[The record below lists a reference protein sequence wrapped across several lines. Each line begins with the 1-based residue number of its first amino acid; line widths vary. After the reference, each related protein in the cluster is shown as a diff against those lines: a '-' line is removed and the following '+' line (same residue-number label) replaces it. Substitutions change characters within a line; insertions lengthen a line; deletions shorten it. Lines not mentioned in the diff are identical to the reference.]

1 MSFARGRGNELVL
14 DRFRIATKG
23 RYSISGGEDVPCL
36 ADVSAADFIELRRL
50 TAGPLPSSGA
60 RVICYLDD
68 LGMLDGLVL
77 HGRPGGFIFQ
87 IVAGV
92 ERRARIEARLDWL
105 RSAGDREDQRKAA
118 RIVPVHRDVR
128 LSLQGVR
135 VTEAFVADL
144 SMTGAALI
152 LDKRPRIG
160 AAVTVGKR
168 YATVVRHTP
177 DGVGVAFHLPFGP
190 LTFNERVIL

>member
-1 MSFARGRGNELVL
+1 ML

-23 RYSISGGEDVPCL
+23 RYSISGGEDVQCL

-68 LGMLDGLVL
+68 LGMIDGLVSQ
-77 HGRPGGFIFQ
+77 GRPGGFVFQ
-87 IVAGV
+87 IAAGA

-105 RSAGDREDQRKAA
+105 RNAGDREEQRKAA
-118 RIVPVHRDVR
+118 RIIPVHRDVR
-128 LSLQGVR
+128 LSLQG
-135 VTEAFVADL
+135 TGMAEAFIADL

-152 LDKRPRIG
+152 LDKRPRVG

-168 YATVVRHTP
+168 YATVVRHTS
-177 DGVGVAFHLPFGP
+177 DGVGVAFRLPFGP